1 MEDDLKNRP
10 GDPYASA
17 KLGGLLISEGK
28 TEDAIPLLRS
38 GLKQCA
44 TASAERYELLL
55 HLGLALSPSDPTQ
68 AVSCYR
74 QALEIPLD
82 MRVSLGARLNLAAR
96 LMEQGDL
103 EEAISLTQTAAQRA
117 PEVALA
123 WYNLG
128 LMQRR
133 RGDLAAALEAY
144 GRALTLDPNN
154 AECHQNNAVAQ
165 LLGGNIDASSSSIIR
180 AINLLQAQGG
190 GDAAEQLREKVR
202 GIVKLEEEA
211 VA

>member
-1 MEDDLKNRP
+1 MEDDLRDRP

-28 TEDAIPLLRS
+28 ADQAIPLLQR
-38 GLKQCA
+38 GLQQCDG
-44 TASAERYELLL
+44 ASAERYELLL
-55 HLGLALSPSDPTQ
+55 HLGLALTPSDPAQ
-68 AVSCYR
+68 AVRCYR

-82 MRVSLGARLNLAAR
+82 TRVSLGARLNLAAR

-103 EEAISLTQTAAQRA
+103 DEAISLTQTAAQRA

-133 RGDLAAALEAY
+133 CGNLAAASRPTAAPSIWIPTTPPATRTTLWPVA
-144 GRALTLDPNN
+144 GRQHRCRPQRHHPR
-154 AECHQNNAVAQ
+154 HQPAA
-165 LLGGNIDASSSSIIR
+165 GPEDTDTAS
-180 AINLLQAQGG
+180 
-190 GDAAEQLREKVR
+190 QLREQVQ
-202 GIVKLEEEA
+202 GIVKLDGEA